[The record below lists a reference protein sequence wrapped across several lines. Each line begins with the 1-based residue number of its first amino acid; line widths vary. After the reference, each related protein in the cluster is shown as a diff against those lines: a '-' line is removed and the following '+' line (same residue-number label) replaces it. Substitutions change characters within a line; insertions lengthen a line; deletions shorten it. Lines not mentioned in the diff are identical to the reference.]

1 MPVMTG
7 VSPKVVVNPVAVRH
21 ELPGEI
27 LEIQRLKNEVAIHL
41 IEEWLADDSGYDE
54 TVWEKVKATIED
66 NRLSERR
73 RFDA

>member
-1 MPVMTG
+1 MSVMTG
-7 VSPKVVVNPVAVRH
+7 VSPKVVVNPVSVRR

-27 LEIQRLKNEVAIHL
+27 PEIQRIKNEVAIHL
-41 IEEWLADDSGYDE
+41 IDEWLVDDSGYDE
-54 TVWEKVKATIED
+54 MVWEKVKATIED